1 MSEIK
6 KQNDQ
11 RDEVSKKTEAKS
23 SQIIQRGDDV
33 LYEARTG
40 DDRRGGGR
48 GLNPGRRLADH
59 HRVRSAFIERVEG
72 LLKKGHSYQTIAS
85 ILNDEKFETAGG
97 SYWTD
102 DAIEQLHIALKERR
116 ERDAWLPESLN
127 ADIEDE

>member
-1 MSEIK
+1 MSETK
-6 KQNDQ
+6 NRNDH
-11 RDEVSKKTEAKS
+11 RNEMSKKTASKT

-40 DDRRGGGR
+40 EDRRGDGR

-97 SYWTD
+97 GYWTD
-102 DAIEQLHIALKERR
+102 DAIEQLHTALKDRR
-116 ERDAWLPESLN
+116 ERDAWLPESL
-127 ADIEDE
+127 DIDAEDE